1 MPEDSQI
8 RLQIKGEDLEG
19 RQIDKVVMLPM
30 GKSGDGKERLKTA
43 GLELRNE
50 DGKMFVDAIEFGSP
64 AERQKID
71 FDYEIA
77 SVQVE
82 SDRPPK
88 QLFYIPALVL
98 LALIV
103 LLQRRRR
110 NRNQC
115 VSVSRRCA
123 WARSYTSFHSSLS

>member
-1 MPEDSQI
+1 MRLGRSGGPRFGRGRGRNGRASRPSRPI
-8 RLQIKGEDLEG
+8 REVL
-19 RQIDKVVMLPM
+19 
-30 GKSGDGKERLKTA
+30 GKLWPF
-43 GLELRNE
+43 LRPYL
-50 DGKMFVDAIEFGSP
+50 GALVFGST

-88 QLFYIPALVL
+88 QLFYIPALL
-98 LALIV
+98 LLGLIV

-110 NRNQC
+110 PVERPA
-115 VSVSRRCA
+115 VA
-123 WARSYTSFHSSLS
+123 